1 MQQIEMADVR
11 EDVAAIISRPTGPIE
26 GARNG
31 NEAVADR
38 LGGRRAWREVAG
50 YVEAPARRW
59 SRWKCAGVR

>member
-1 MQQIEMADVR
+1 MADVWK
-11 EDVAAIISRPTGPIE
+11 DVAATISGVTGAIE
-26 GARNG
+26 GTRNG

-59 SRWKCAGVR
+59 SRWKRAGVR